1 MTKKDIVSKDILKRI
16 AIDMARVLLHLK
28 VDHAEIMETEYQR
41 IEERRADLVAKMD
54 GQDGE
59 FILHVEIQN
68 DNYPKMPW
76 RMLRYRAEI
85 GYAHSEYDIRQY
97 LLYIGK
103 NRLTMADGI
112 QQSGMD
118 YRYQIIDMHTVDCE
132 TLLNQGTP
140 EGLVFAILCDFKGR
154 SEREVVHYILQRLRQ
169 LTADNETQFR
179 EYVRMLEVL
188 STNRDLEHVIEEEE
202 KMLSQV
208 DQTRLPSYRIGMQQG
223 MQEGIQE
230 GIQQGMQQGMQQGKL
245 EGKLEAEAAI
255 LDRLLTKR
263 FGSLSPQIQAKLH
276 NATLEQLDIWADR
289 ILDAPTLEEL
299 FAAH

>member
-1 MTKKDIVSKDILKRI
+1 MYRNPMTKKDIVSKDILKRI

-223 MQEGIQE
+223 MQEGMQE
-230 GIQQGMQQGMQQGKL
+230 GIQQGMQQGMQQEARTML
-245 EGKLEAEAAI
+245 E
-255 LDRLLTKR
+255 RLLSKR
-263 FGSLSPQIQAKLH
+263 FGDLGEETHLRLQ
-276 NATLEQLDIWADR
+276 NATLEQLNHWVDR
-289 ILDAPTLEEL
+289 ILDEPTLSAV
-299 FAAH
+299 FDGH

>member
-1 MTKKDIVSKDILKRI
+1 MAEKDIVSKDILKRI

-28 VDHAEIMETEYQR
+28 VDHAEIIETEYQR
-41 IEERRADLVAKMD
+41 IEDRRADLVARMD
-54 GQDGE
+54 GEAGE

-85 GYAHSEYDIRQY
+85 GYAQPDYDIRQY

-118 YRYQIIDMHTVDCE
+118 YRYHIIDMHTVDCE

-154 SEREVVHYILQRLRQ
+154 PEREVVHYILQRLRQ
-169 LTADNETQFR
+169 LTAENETRFR

-208 DQTRLPSYRIGMQQG
+208 DQTRLPSFRIGMQQG
-223 MQEGIQE
+223 MQEG
-230 GIQQGMQQGMQQGKL
+230 MQQGIHYGEEKL
-245 EGKLEAEAAI
+245 LE
-255 LDRLLTKR
+255 RQLTRR
-263 FGSLSPQIQAKLH
+263 FGPLSPAVLNKLQS
-276 NATLEQLDIWADR
+276 ADLEQLERWA
-289 ILDAPTLEEL
+289 ENVL
-299 FAAH
+299 FAQTLDEVFNDAEQR